1 MEASISIQ
9 DLQEQIKW
17 EEKCSNEGI
26 EKYVHKQKMLTEQ
39 NKGEL
44 TDVTQI
50 LLKDRVIEFGK
61 LLEETINQKLKKTGR
76 EKYSRLVQLSAINYM
91 EGEAVY
97 DYNKVALV
105 AIKIIMKE
113 LYRKDRPA
121 SRAAVISKVGMT
133 LETDLKCLLF
143 KNKFPRYYQ
152 KIEESLAERDA
163 MSYVQKLRIIHKKFK
178 DFNMDWHDWTVLQR
192 TGVGLIVFE
201 HALLVLDD
209 VLCVCMRRYGA
220 GKPQQ
225 YVETR
230 EGFMKWANMVEIEKA
245 KIHGTPMPLKIQP
258 RDWDA
263 EDLDNGV
270 YYTMEA
276 AQRVQL
282 IKKKFGWDR
291 KWINQHP
298 PHEHIAAF
306 NTMQH
311 TPWKINMPVLR
322 IQNLMFR
329 QNLGG
334 LPERRNDLIIQFPD
348 ELNKDKSS
356 YTCEDKELF
365 STWRKSM
372 AEYYTEE
379 RKRKGQTL
387 AYTHIH
393 KMALELRDWKQFY
406 FGWNADFRGR
416 GYCLTPSLSPQG
428 CDTGRGLLQFAK
440 EEEVTES
447 GLKWMALSMTS
458 KFGADAQSIDKRV
471 QWVYDREDMIRD
483 FVENP
488 IDTRDQWLRADKPF
502 QFIASCFEWAK
513 TGYGVNDKALV
524 SLPVGI
530 DGKCNGL
537 QHYSALL
544 RDEHGAKA
552 TNLTPCEDPEDIYA
566 EVASVTMDK
575 LRGSQEQLAKEWIAV
590 VVTRKCAKKP
600 VMTLPY
606 GATQHSA
613 RAYIRE
619 FLVDNKYILAEHDI
633 AQDKQHLNDMTNF
646 LTPLLWAS
654 IKEVVRSAIVG
665 MAWIQRNGKKVVKR
679 DGDIKVV
686 TPAGFPVYQAYMID
700 KRTEVRSEILGTV
713 RVYINKTTNQPSL
726 VKHNNGIS
734 PNLIHSLDSTH
745 MIRIIN
751 STHKIT
757 GTNLFSMIHDEYG
770 THPQHMDVMSKVVRE
785 EFHNLYKND
794 VLADWKKQLSID
806 EELPKYGTYD
816 IGSILSAMNAF
827 I

>member
-1 MEASISIQ
+1 MDTNISIQ
-9 DLQEQIKW
+9 ELQEQIAW

-26 EKYVHKQKMLTEQ
+26 ERYVNKQKMLTEQ

-44 TDVTQI
+44 TDVTQV

-61 LLEETINQKLKKTGR
+61 LLEETITEKLRKAAR
-76 EKYSRLVQLSAINYM
+76 EKYSRLVQLSAINYVD
-91 EGEAVY
+91 GESVY

-121 SRAAVISKVGMT
+121 SRAAVISKLGVT

-143 KNKFPRYYQ
+143 KNQFPMYYR
-152 KIEESLAERDA
+152 KIEQSLSDRDA
-163 MSYVQKLRIIHKKFK
+163 MTYVQKLRIIHKKFK
-178 DFNMDWHDWTVLQR
+178 DFEMDWHEWTIRQR

-201 HALLVLDD
+201 HAMLVLDD

-220 GKPQQ
+220 GKPQK

-230 EGFMKWANMVEIEKA
+230 DSFMKWASMVEVEKA
-245 KIHGTPMPLKIQP
+245 KLHGTPMPLLIQP
-258 RDWDA
+258 RDWIA
-263 EDLDNGV
+263 EDLESGV

-276 AQRVQL
+276 ANKVQL
-282 IKKKFGWDR
+282 IKKKFGWGRD
-291 KWINQHP
+291 WIRQHP

-306 NTMQH
+306 NTLQH
-311 TPWKINMPVLR
+311 TPWKINMQVLR
-322 IQNLMFR
+322 IQNKMFR
-329 QNLGG
+329 ENLGG
-334 LPERRNDLIIQFPD
+334 LPSRREDLITDFPE
-348 ELNKDKSS
+348 ELNKPKEE
-356 YTCEDKELF
+356 YTEEDKVKFVE
-365 STWRKSM
+365 WRKSM
-372 AEYYTEE
+372 TDFYTEE

-393 KMALELRDWKQFY
+393 KMALDLRDREKFF

-416 GYCLTPSLSPQG
+416 GYCLTPALSPQG
-428 CDTGRGLLQFAK
+428 CDTGRGLLSFAS
-440 EEEVTES
+440 EEEVTED
-447 GLKWMALSMTS
+447 GLDWLALSMTS
-458 KFGADAQSIDKRV
+458 KFGADSQSIENRIK
-471 QWVYDREDMIRD
+471 WVHDREDMIRE
-483 FVENP
+483 FVKHP
-488 IDTRDQWLRADKPF
+488 IDTRDQWLQADKPF
-502 QFIASCFEWAK
+502 QFIASCYEWAK
-513 TGYGVNDKALV
+513 TDFGKNDKALV

-544 RDEHGAKA
+544 RDEYGAKA
-552 TNLTPCEDPEDIYA
+552 TNLTPCVDPEDIYG
-566 EVASVTMDK
+566 EVALVTTRK
-575 LRGSQEQLAKEWIAV
+575 LQLSKEQLAKEWLAII
-590 VVTRKCAKKP
+590 VTRKCTKKP

-613 RAYIRE
+613 RSYIKE
-619 FLVDNKYILAEHDI
+619 FITDNLHLLAANDIPQSKEHI
-633 AQDKQHLNDMTNF
+633 SELTNF
-646 LTPLLWAS
+646 LTPIVWAS

-679 DGDIKVV
+679 DGHLKVL
-686 TPAGFPVYQAYMID
+686 TPAGFPMYQAYMTD
-700 KRTEVRSEILGTV
+700 KRTEIRSEILGSV
-713 RVYINKTTNQPSL
+713 SVYINKSTDVPSL

-757 GTNLFSMIHDEYG
+757 ETNLFSMIHDEYG
-770 THPQHMDVMSKVVRE
+770 THPKYMTVMSKVVRD
-785 EFHNLYKND
+785 EFYNLYKND
-794 VLADWKKQLSID
+794 VLADWKEQLGID
-806 EELPKYGTYD
+806 EPLPEYGTLD
-816 IGSILSAMNAF
+816 ISEVLNAMNAF